1 MAKRNTKELILQEAL
16 RLFSDHGYDGVS
28 VRQISGAVGIRE
40 SALYRHFKNKQDIFD
55 TIIKR
60 IEGQYAIVARE
71 YNIPDGD
78 LSQVANAYIKN
89 GLHPLKEMT
98 KSMFLFWLKSEEA
111 SKFRRM
117 LTIEQFK
124 SSRAGQ
130 TYHMFFF
137 SLPLEFQ
144 TQLFSEMI
152 KKKYFKELDPKILAL
167 NFYSPIF
174 LLINQYDNHPELEEE
189 ALQLLE
195 KHIDQFE
202 LLYCTPHGKEM

>member
-1 MAKRNTKELILQEAL
+1 MPKRNTKELILKEAL
-16 RLFSDHGYDGVS
+16 RLFSDNGYDGVS
-28 VRQISGAVGIRE
+28 VREISGAVGIRE
-40 SALYRHFKNKQDIFD
+40 SAIYRHFKNKQDIFD

-60 IEGQYAIVARE
+60 IEGQYAIVAQE
-71 YNIPDGD
+71 FNIPEGD
-78 LSQVANAYIKN
+78 LSEVAGAYINN
-89 GLHPLKEMT
+89 GLNPLKEMT

-124 SSRAGQ
+124 STKAGE
-130 TYHMFFF
+130 TFHMFFF
-137 SLPLEFQ
+137 RLPLDFQ
-144 TQLFSEMI
+144 TQLFAEMI
-152 KKKYFKELDPKILAL
+152 KQNYFKDLDPKMLAL

-174 LLINQYDNHPELEEE
+174 LLISQYDNHPELEDE

-202 LLYCTPHGKEM
+202 LLYCPPH

>member
-1 MAKRNTKELILQEAL
+1 MPKRNTKELILKEAL
-16 RLFSDHGYDGVS
+16 RLFSDNGYDGVS
-28 VRQISGAVGIRE
+28 VREISGAVGIRE
-40 SALYRHFKNKQDIFD
+40 SAIYRHFKNKQDIFH

-60 IEGQYAIVARE
+60 IEGQYAIVAQE
-71 YNIPDGD
+71 FNIPEGD
-78 LSQVANAYIKN
+78 LSEVAGAYINN
-89 GLHPLKEMT
+89 GLNPLKEMT

-124 SSRAGQ
+124 STKAGE
-130 TYHMFFF
+130 TFHMFFF
-137 SLPLEFQ
+137 RLPLDFQ
-144 TQLFSEMI
+144 TQLFAEMI
-152 KKKYFKELDPKILAL
+152 KQNYFKDLDPKMLAL

-174 LLINQYDNHPELEEE
+174 LLISQYDNHPELEDE

-202 LLYCTPHGKEM
+202 LLYCTPH

>member
-1 MAKRNTKELILQEAL
+1 MPKRNTKELILKEAL
-16 RLFSDHGYDGVS
+16 RLFSDNGYDGVS
-28 VRQISGAVGIRE
+28 VREISGAVGIRE
-40 SALYRHFKNKQDIFD
+40 SAIYRHFKNKQDIFD

-60 IEGQYAIVARE
+60 IEGQYAIVAQE
-71 YNIPDGD
+71 FNIPEGD
-78 LSQVANAYIKN
+78 LSEVAGAYINN
-89 GLHPLKEMT
+89 GLNPLKEMT

-124 SSRAGQ
+124 STKAGE
-130 TYHMFFF
+130 TFHMFFF
-137 SLPLEFQ
+137 RLPLDFQ
-144 TQLFSEMI
+144 TQLFAEMI
-152 KKKYFKELDPKILAL
+152 KQNYFKDLDPKMLAI

-174 LLINQYDNHPELEEE
+174 LLISQYDNHPELEDE

-202 LLYCTPHGKEM
+202 LLYCTPH

>member
-1 MAKRNTKELILQEAL
+1 MPKRNTKELILKEAL
-16 RLFSDHGYDGVS
+16 RLFSDNGYDGVS
-28 VRQISGAVGIRE
+28 VREISGAVGIRE
-40 SALYRHFKNKQDIFD
+40 SAIYRHFKNKQDIFD

-60 IEGQYAIVARE
+60 IEGQYAIVAQE
-71 YNIPDGD
+71 FNIPEGD
-78 LSQVANAYIKN
+78 LSEVAGAYINN
-89 GLHPLKEMT
+89 GLNPLKEMT

-124 SSRAGQ
+124 STKAGE
-130 TYHMFFF
+130 TFHMFFF
-137 SLPLEFQ
+137 RLPLDFQ
-144 TQLFSEMI
+144 TQLFAEMI
-152 KKKYFKELDPKILAL
+152 KQNYFKDLDPKMLAL

-174 LLINQYDNHPELEEE
+174 LLISQYDNHPELEDE

-202 LLYCTPHGKEM
+202 LLYCTPH

>member
-1 MAKRNTKELILQEAL
+1 MPKRNTKELILQEAL
-16 RLFSDHGYDGVS
+16 RLFSDNGYDGVS
-28 VRQISGAVGIRE
+28 VREISGAVGIRE

-60 IEGQYAIVARE
+60 IEGQYAIVAQE
-71 YNIPDGD
+71 FHIPDGD
-78 LSQVANAYIKN
+78 LSQVAGAYIKN
-89 GLHPLKEMT
+89 GLNPLKEMT

-117 LTIEQFK
+117 LTIERFK
-124 SSRAGQ
+124 STKAGE
-130 TYHMFFF
+130 TFHSFFF
-137 SLPLEFQ
+137 RLPLEFQ
-144 TQLFSEMI
+144 TQLFGEMV
-152 KKKYFKELDPKILAL
+152 KRKYFKELDPKILAL

-174 LLINQYDNHPELEEE
+174 LLINQYDNHPELEAE

-202 LLYCTPHGKEM
+202 LLYRTPH